1 MTNINS
7 LIINRKQILFNIE
20 GLIMT
25 PLRNHIFWIL
35 LAFILS
41 VTNSFSQEKKP
52 FNEKSLRLLEKLQ
65 LNINNHIDKKSALDS
80 LQKKGYI
87 FSEIILKNDSLHI
100 IEGDFIKRI
109 RLKYGSPDEKKYFLE
124 IKFDRLEQT
133 LQEISKKY
141 SDQGFPFNKINV
153 TKINQVKD
161 DLIEMELM
169 VTKNQKRSIKDL
181 IIKGY
186 SPHSIKQIKRSL
198 NIGKKNLSEQ
208 KINEELEYLQNK
220 LSFKLIKN
228 PSVLYKKDKSVLY
241 LHTEKASRNMF
252 DGVLGFSNENDKFK
266 LSGDLELKLNNNL
279 NAGESFQLNYKNT
292 DSDQETIRAELTYPF
307 IFNSRFDLETNF
319 QIFRQ
324 DSSYTNTSFKA
335 GLNFNINK
343 TYYIKGSY
351 QTRKSNAINE
361 ETNKDFKYNA
371 FSATFGARWENLG
384 QIELSTEFG
393 QRKTETTDNQTLLEI
408 KYFNKVNFNK
418 TYHLLIQNENALLS
432 SKNYLNNETFRIGGI
447 NSIRGFLENSI
458 ISTKYS
464 SLRLDHNF
472 ELTETLTIIG
482 ITDYLLSFN
491 DLDKIRT
498 NYYSFG
504 FGLSLQQNN
513 TNIRIIMANG
523 FTDNSDIDFNNTKI
537 HIRLATF
544 F

>member
-1 MTNINS
+1 
-7 LIINRKQILFNIE
+7 
-20 GLIMT
+20 MT

-87 FSEIILKNDSLHI
+87 FSEINLKNDSLHI
-100 IEGDFIKRI
+100 KKGDLIEKIK
-109 RLKYGSPDEKKYFLE
+109 LSYKSPDQKK
-124 IKFDRLEQT
+124 QSS
-133 LQEISKKY
+133 EISFKNLKSTLKQINQNY
-141 SDQGFPFNKINV
+141 SDQGFPFNEINIDKI
-153 TKINQVKD
+153 TQLD
-161 DLIEMELM
+161 THLIKMEL
-169 VTKNQKRSIKDL
+169 VITKNQKRRIDDL

-186 SPHSIKQIKRSL
+186 TPLSSKQIKRSL
-198 NIGKKNLSEQ
+198 NIGKKNLSKQ

-241 LHTEKASRNMF
+241 LYTEKASRNMF

-266 LSGDLELKLNNNL
+266 LSGDLELELNNNL

-491 DLDKIRT
+491 DLNKIRT

>member
-1 MTNINS
+1 MI
-7 LIINRKQILFNIE
+7 Q
-20 GLIMT
+20 
-25 PLRNHIFWIL
+25 LRNHIFWIL

-41 VTNSFSQEKKP
+41 ANNSFSQQKKT
-52 FNEKSLRLLEKLQ
+52 FNKKSQHLIKELQ
-65 LNINNHIDKKSALDS
+65 IDINDNIDKKSILES
-80 LQKKGYI
+80 LHKKGYI

-169 VTKNQKRSIKDL
+169 VTKNQKRSINDL

-198 NIGKKNLSEQ
+198 NIGKENLSEQ
-208 KINEELEYLQNK
+208 KMNEELDYLQDK

-241 LHTEKASRNMF
+241 LYTEKASRNMF

-266 LSGDLELKLNNNL
+266 LSGDLELELNNNL

-343 TYYIKGSY
+343 TYYVKGSY

-361 ETNKDFKYNA
+361 KTNKDFKYNA
-371 FSATFGARWENLG
+371 FKTTLGARWENLG

-393 QRKTETTDNQTLLEI
+393 QRKTETSENQTLLEL

-432 SKNYLNNETFRIGGI
+432 SKSYLNNETFRIGGI

-464 SLRLDHNF
+464 SIRLDHNF
-472 ELTETLTIIG
+472 VMTQSLTIIG
-482 ITDYLLSFN
+482 ISDYLLNYN
-491 DLDKIRT
+491 DLDKIQT
-498 NYYSFG
+498 NYYSLG

-523 FTDNSDIDFNNTKI
+523 FTDNSDIDFNDTKI
-537 HIRLATF
+537 HIRIATF

>member
-1 MTNINS
+1 
-7 LIINRKQILFNIE
+7 
-20 GLIMT
+20 MT

-87 FSEIILKNDSLHI
+87 FSEINLKSDSLHI
-100 IEGDFIKRI
+100 KKGNLIEKIK
-109 RLKYGSPDEKKYFLE
+109 LSYKSPDQKK
-124 IKFDRLEQT
+124 QSS
-133 LQEISKKY
+133 EISFKNLKSTLKQINQNY
-141 SDQGFPFNKINV
+141 SDQGFPFNEINIDKI
-153 TKINQVKD
+153 TQLD
-161 DLIEMELM
+161 THLIKMEL
-169 VTKNQKRSIKDL
+169 VITKNQKRRIDDL

-186 SPHSIKQIKRSL
+186 TPLSSKQIKRSL

>member
-198 NIGKKNLSEQ
+198 NIGKENLSEQ
-208 KINEELEYLQNK
+208 KMNEELDYLQDK

-228 PSVLYKKDKSVLY
+228 PSVLYKKDKSILY
-241 LHTEKASRNMF
+241 LYTEKVSRNMF

-266 LSGDLELKLNNNL
+266 LSGDLELELNNNL
-279 NAGESFQLNYKNT
+279 NAGEKFQLHYKNT
-292 DSDQETIRAELTYPF
+292 DSDQETISASLKYPF
-307 IFNSRFDLETNF
+307 LFNSRFDLETGF

-324 DSSYTNTSFKA
+324 DSSYTNTSFNV
-335 GLNFNINK
+335 GLNFNINRN
-343 TYYIKGSY
+343 YDVKGIY

-361 ETNKDFKYNA
+361 DKNQDFSYNA
-371 FSATFGARWENLG
+371 FRTTFSARWKNLG

-393 QRKTETTDNQTLLEI
+393 QRKSESTENQTLLEL
-408 KYFNKVNFNK
+408 KYYNKVNFNK
-418 TYHLLIQNENALLS
+418 TYHLLIQNENALLLS
-432 SKNYLNNETFRIGGI
+432 ETYLNNETFRIGGI

-464 SLRLDHNF
+464 TIRLDHNF
-472 ELTETLTIIG
+472 KLANSLTIIG
-482 ITDYLLSFN
+482 ISDYLLNYN
-491 DLDKIRT
+491 DLDKIQT
-498 NYYSFG
+498 NYYSLG

-523 FTDNSDIDFNNTKI
+523 FTDNSDIDFNDTKI
-537 HIRLATF
+537 HIRIATF